1 MKYVADDGTE
11 FTTEQEC
18 LEHEKKVEDISYSF
32 IVYDENLKIITV
44 DDYNATEYIYIL
56 SNAEDVVHYLSNVHG
71 WWVRG
76 INGEGIYKYN
86 YVNYNWEAI
95 DGLISDYLSKAQMLT
110 EVKNKIMKI

>member
-18 LEHEKKVEDISYSF
+18 LEYEKKVENISYSF
-32 IVYDENLKIITV
+32 IVYDENLKIIPV
-44 DDYNATEYIYIL
+44 DDYNSVRYIYIL
-56 SNAEDVVHYLSNVHG
+56 SNAEDVVHYLCDIHG
-71 WWVRG
+71 WVVEG
-76 INGEGIYKYN
+76 INGEGIYRYN
-86 YVNYNWEAI
+86 DVNSNWEAV